1 MGQVESP
8 RHVNLATAVMTFV
21 LVVEDEAIISKNI
34 ARRLKREGLEV
45 VTAADRASAM
55 KVFLEKNVDFLC
67 LDVELP
73 DGDGLDL
80 LAEFRRTK
88 PDLPAI
94 VITAFTNAAIRN
106 RAAELGVLN
115 YITKP
120 FSLDGLART
129 IKQILGLTGNQG
141 E

>member
-1 MGQVESP
+1 M
-8 RHVNLATAVMTFV
+8 AFV
-21 LVVEDEAIISKNI
+21 LVVEDESVLSRNI
-34 ARRLKREGLEV
+34 ARRLNRDGLEV
-45 VTAADRASAM
+45 VTAPNRASAM
-55 KVFLEKNVDFLC
+55 KVFLEKNVDILC

-80 LAEFRRTK
+80 LAEFRRTR

-94 VITAFTNAAIRN
+94 VITAFTNSSIRN

-129 IKQILGLTGNQG
+129 VKQILGLTDEQG